1 MPTHKAAEKRI
12 RADKKLSLRNA
23 SAKSTLRTLRNKV
36 LKETNKEEAVKTL
49 NTAISGFDKAAQK
62 GIIHKNTAARKISRL
77 AKKVNAIK

>member
-23 SAKSTLRTLRNKV
+23 STKSTLKTSRTKV
-36 LKETNKEEAVKTL
+36 LKGNNKEEAAKAL
-49 NTAISGFDKAAQK
+49 NIATSGFDKAAQK